1 AVAEFINDELNA
13 RTIFATHYHELTGMA
28 QIYEK
33 IHNYQVSVKKWEDK
47 VVFLHKIIEGG
58 CDDSYGIEVARLA
71 GLPRKALSRAR
82 QILKLLESGKFIK
95 SELGR
100 EIYQAKVQT
109 SLFDRPSSKV
119 ESRLKDTEIETM
131 TPVEA
136 FNLLQELKE
145 ELN

>member
-1 AVAEFINDELNA
+1 
-13 RTIFATHYHELTGMA
+13 M
-28 QIYEK
+28 
-33 IHNYQVSVKKWEDK
+33 EDK
-47 VVFLHKIIEGG
+47 VCLFHRTIQRG
-58 CDDSYGIEVARLA
+58 CHDAYGIEVARLA

-95 SELGR
+95 IELSR
-100 EIYQAKVQT
+100 EIYQAKMQT